1 MPPIKRC
8 SVDAEHVIRFHLW
21 TENFCSFFAP
31 KVAFSNL
38 SGIVWT
44 RPELPIYFFLIQRV
58 NDLQKKNCIFG
69 SLSLLHLIGGTLATK
84 LISAYMRARICTVSY
99 THLTLPT
106 KLEV

>member
-1 MPPIKRC
+1 ML
-8 SVDAEHVIRFHLW
+8 SDGFHLW

-58 NDLQKKNCIFG
+58 NDLQKKNCVFG

-84 LISAYMRARICTVSY
+84 LISAYMRARICICNKHSAV
-99 THLTLPT
+99 
-106 KLEV
+106 KLYLLSTCR